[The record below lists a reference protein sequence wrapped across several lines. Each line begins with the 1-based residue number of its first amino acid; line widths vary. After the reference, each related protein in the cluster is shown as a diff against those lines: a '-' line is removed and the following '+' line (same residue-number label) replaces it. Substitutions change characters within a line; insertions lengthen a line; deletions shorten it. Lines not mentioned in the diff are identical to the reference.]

1 MTFDFED
8 RYYTTTEIKRKFC
21 IKDKTWRIWM
31 YGDKKRRRN
40 KQDILSMGLVKVPGT
55 NYYVV
60 DPVKF
65 QDWFKEL
72 CVVEE

>member
-1 MTFDFED
+1 MTFDFEY

-72 CVVEE
+72 CGVEE

>member
-8 RYYTTTEIKRKFC
+8 RFYTTTEIKRKFC

-31 YGDKKRRRN
+31 YWDNKRRKN

-72 CVVEE
+72 CGVEE

>member
-31 YGDKKRRRN
+31 YGDKKRIRN

-72 CVVEE
+72 CGVEE

>member
-60 DPVKF
+60 YPVKF

-72 CVVEE
+72 CGVEE

>member
-8 RYYTTTEIKRKFC
+8 MYYTTTEIKRKFC
-21 IKDKTWRIWM
+21 IKEKTWRIWM

-72 CVVEE
+72 CGVEE

>member
-60 DPVKF
+60 DTVKF

-72 CVVEE
+72 CGVEE

>member
-1 MTFDFED
+1 MMFSFED
-8 RYYTTTEIKRKFC
+8 RFYTTHEIKTKFA
-21 IKDKTWRIWM
+21 IKDKTWRIWL
-31 YGDKKRRRN
+31 YGDKKRRKN
-40 KQDILSMGLVKVPGT
+40 KQDMLAMGLVKVPGT

-72 CVVEE
+72 CGVEE

>member
-21 IKDKTWRIWM
+21 IKDKTLRIWM

-72 CVVEE
+72 CGVEE

>member
-31 YGDKKRRRN
+31 YWDKKRRRN

-72 CVVEE
+72 CGVEE

>member
-31 YGDKKRRRN
+31 YGAKKRRRN

-72 CVVEE
+72 CGVEE

>member
-1 MTFDFED
+1 
-8 RYYTTTEIKRKFC
+8 
-21 IKDKTWRIWM
+21 
-31 YGDKKRRRN
+31 
-40 KQDILSMGLVKVPGT
+40 MGLVKVPGT

-72 CVVEE
+72 CGVEE

>member
-8 RYYTTTEIKRKFC
+8 RFYTTTEIKRKFC

-31 YGDKKRRRN
+31 YGDKKRRKN

-65 QDWFKEL
+65 QDWLKEL
-72 CVVEE
+72 CGVEE